1 MATISNVQSRV
12 IEPGEAAPQVQVQ
25 PPQQMSV
32 AARLTADAN
41 RIEYEVD
48 EAGRRIG
55 VKKLTFLD
63 MFQLAKILGQ
73 DSTNTAMMNMA
84 MAAASVCAIGED
96 DRIMFS
102 NIVGL
107 QALMQRLD
115 FHGIA
120 AAQKALERFA
130 GNGEQ
135 SDEGKESVKN

>member
-1 MATISNVQSRV
+1 
-12 IEPGEAAPQVQVQ
+12 
-25 PPQQMSV
+25 
-32 AARLTADAN
+32 
-41 RIEYEVD
+41 
-48 EAGRRIG
+48 
-55 VKKLTFLD
+55 
-63 MFQLAKILGQ
+63 
-73 DSTNTAMMNMA
+73 MMNMA